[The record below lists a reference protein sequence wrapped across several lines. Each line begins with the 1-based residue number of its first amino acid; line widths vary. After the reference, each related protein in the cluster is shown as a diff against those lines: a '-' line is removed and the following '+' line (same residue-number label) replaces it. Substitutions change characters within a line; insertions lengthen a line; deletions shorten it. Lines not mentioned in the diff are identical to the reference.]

1 MYFFRINSQQVTEG
15 VMSGRVKGT
24 LGDILSASQIIT
36 QADVSVALDE
46 QKRSGGRFGEV
57 LVNLGIVTQEDIDW
71 ALSNQLDIPYIHLKQ
86 DMIDPAAVALIP
98 AAMAR
103 TYNCIPLIRA
113 GGELN
118 IALADPLNRAAVEAI
133 ERVSGCGVNI
143 SVALLREI
151 REMIDAFYG
160 CIQHDSMGFDS
171 REFSE
176 EALEAINVDLS
187 GGVLLDCLLI
197 FILQNR
203 LTSLSLQ
210 PFGDV
215 VQIRSKRGGTT
226 ATIGTLAPNHYPD
239 FSLRLR
245 KAAAVLQ
252 SGTMSGSGIL
262 TFSYRSRKA
271 AFQIAVIQGMG
282 GDFITIRLQIN
293 THIPTRLIELNLPM
307 TQEFAFSALARVG
320 RGVTFVASHNARE
333 RDRFLDLM
341 LEEIDTDRRNVIILG
356 EGPGQMQKRFPHIP
370 LPESSTEC
378 ARLILDSLDH
388 DPDIL
393 VIADATEG
401 PAFSAACRAAMR
413 GKLVLAGLD
422 IQGTRNTL
430 QHLLL
435 HQQRNSFL
443 PVLVNGVVSVAG
455 IELLCHSCRAEYTP
469 PREELAAMR
478 LEQLPPVF
486 YRAAGCDICG
496 HRGFSEGRYLVDVLH
511 FDDRF
516 LRVFE
521 QTVDVAALDS
531 HLRQTGHSGIDVEV
545 LELLQRGEISPQEYI
560 ASIII

>member
-1 MYFFRINSQQVTEG
+1 
-15 VMSGRVKGT
+15 MSDIKKVT
-24 LGDILSASQIIT
+24 LGDILQASQIIT
-36 QADVSVALDE
+36 GDDVVAALDE
-46 QKRSGGRFGEV
+46 QKRAGGRFGEA
-57 LVNLGIVTQEDIDW
+57 LVSLGIVTQEDIDW
-71 ALSNQLDIPYIHLKQ
+71 ALSNQLDIPYIRLKQ
-86 DMIDPAAVALIP
+86 DMIDPAAIALIP

-133 ERVSGCGVNI
+133 ERESGCSVNI

-171 REFSE
+171 RAFPDQS
-176 EALEAINVDLS
+176 LEAINADLS

-203 LTSLSLQ
+203 LSSLSLQ

-215 VQIRSKRGGTT
+215 VMVRGKRGGTAT
-226 ATIGTLAPNHYPD
+226 TIGTLAPNHYPE

-252 SGTMSGSGIL
+252 SGNMSSSGIL
-262 TFSYRSRKA
+262 TFSYHSRKM
-271 AFQIAVIQGMG
+271 AFQIAVIQGVG

-293 THIPTRLIELNLPM
+293 THIPTRLIELHLPM
-307 TQEFAFSALARVG
+307 AQEFAFSALSRAG
-320 RGVTFVASHNARE
+320 RGVTFFASHNARE
-333 RDRFLDLM
+333 RDRFMDLM
-341 LEEIDTDRRNVIILG
+341 LEEIDTSGRDVIILG
-356 EGPGQMQKRFPHIP
+356 EGPGRMHKRFPHIP
-370 LPESSTEC
+370 LPESAAEC
-378 ARLILDSLDH
+378 ARLITDSLDH

-422 IQGTRNTL
+422 IQGTRNAL

-435 HQQRNSFL
+435 YQQRNCFL
-443 PVLVNGVVSVAG
+443 PVFVNGVVSVAG
-455 IELLCHSCRAEYTP
+455 IQLLCSSCRAEYTP
-469 PREELAAMR
+469 PREELAAMH
-478 LEQLPPVF
+478 LEQSPPVF

-496 HRGFSEGRYLVDVLH
+496 HRGFSEGRFLVDVLP
-511 FDDRF
+511 FDDQF

-521 QTVDVAALDS
+521 QSVDMAALDS
-531 HLRQTGHSGIDVEV
+531 HLRQTGHSGIDSEG
-545 LELLQRGEISPQEYI
+545 LELLKRGEISPEEFI
-560 ASIII
+560 ASIIL